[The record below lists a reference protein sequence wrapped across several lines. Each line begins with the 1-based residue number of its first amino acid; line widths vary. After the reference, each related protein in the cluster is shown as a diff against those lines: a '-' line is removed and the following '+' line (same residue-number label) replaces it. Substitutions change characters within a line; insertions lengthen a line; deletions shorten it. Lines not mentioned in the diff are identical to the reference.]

1 MFRRFI
7 PPVCAGCGALIPRA
21 AAGRCPAC
29 RKDFTSA
36 VSTGGIAPRHPA
48 MREKERIAAP
58 RDPKR
63 LP

>member
-7 PPVCAGCGALIPRA
+7 PAVCASCGELLPRA
-21 AAGRCPAC
+21 AAGRCPTC
-29 RKDFTSA
+29 RKDFTPIVPA
-36 VSTGGIAPRHPA
+36 GWIAPRRPA
-48 MREKERIAAP
+48 IREKERIAAP